1 MANAYCGQD
10 GRKKS
15 NAPSQRNTAG
25 RVGKETPEAAFTTD
39 WEKIAIYL
47 KLGGGGGGREL
58 IAGSGFMNGYRIN
71 EKKNCQMPGLQQYFQ
86 KSGTT
91 TLCTRYLQF
100 QAKSL

>member
-47 KLGGGGGGREL
+47 KLGGGGGG
-58 IAGSGFMNGYRIN
+58 GGN
-71 EKKNCQMPGLQQYFQ
+71 
-86 KSGTT
+86 
-91 TLCTRYLQF
+91 
-100 QAKSL
+100 